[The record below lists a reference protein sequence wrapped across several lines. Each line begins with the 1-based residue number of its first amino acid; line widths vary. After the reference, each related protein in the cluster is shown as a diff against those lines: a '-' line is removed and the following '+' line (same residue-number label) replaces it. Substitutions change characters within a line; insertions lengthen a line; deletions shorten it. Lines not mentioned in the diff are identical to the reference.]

1 MKSPT
6 TTADGTALLEEPEV
20 PAVELA
26 PKLATELATNLAN
39 QAAEPSIPA
48 HVTKNL
54 VSGTSALGLGVIIE
68 RGFGFLSNVLAARL
82 GGASTFGV
90 YSLAISMASN
100 ISTYAAGG
108 IGSTATRF
116 SGEYPR
122 GSAGYPTLG
131 RVLALVTTVSA
142 LAAALVMWIGAV
154 PISRLLEKPSL
165 TGVLQWAAFSGAGM
179 ILVECA
185 RGFFIGQKRLKALLL
200 LSVSVGIGMVTL
212 LPIAAHVG
220 PVAMICSQS
229 AAALGAVVVC
239 LLCYRPLG
247 LASPVRIEKRE
258 PIKPMLKQVWS
269 FGFVQLAG
277 LVGMNAAGWWLTSLV
292 AKSDVSMMQMGFFAV
307 AHQLRNMVALGPSL
321 LAQASLAEMADR
333 GNKAETTP
341 ENVMA
346 TCTFVSTLVS
356 LALAGVGIIVVPW
369 GLTVMYGKTYSGAEL
384 ATAIALATAVPHM
397 GSSPVGARLWIVS
410 LRASGLIN
418 TAWAALVA
426 LGATAVLF
434 HGGNAAKGAGVYL
447 AAHLLS
453 AGLQIGCLKR
463 RGSMPRGVIT
473 VFGLG
478 TTCAIALAMLAF
490 VREIYSDRGAS
501 ISILMLGLL
510 LSVLTVMFFAG
521 RRHNWIP
528 SMEAI
533 RAFLAHTP
541 ILDRLRG
548 R

>member
-1 MKSPT
+1 MKLPS
-6 TTADGTALLEEPEV
+6 TTANNTAVLDEPEV
-20 PAVELA
+20 PSLELET
-26 PKLATELATNLAN
+26 PV
-39 QAAEPSIPA
+39 AEPAIPV

-54 VSGTSALGLGVIIE
+54 VSGTSALGLGVVIE

-90 YSLAISMASN
+90 YSLAISTASN

-122 GSAGYPTLG
+122 GSSGYPTLA
-131 RVLALVTTVSA
+131 RALAVVSIVSA
-142 LAAALVMWIGAV
+142 LAAALIMWIGAV
-154 PISRLLEKPSL
+154 PISRLLEKPNL
-165 TGVLQWAAFSGAGM
+165 TGVLHWAALSGAGM

-200 LSVSVGIGMVTL
+200 LSISVGIGMATL

-247 LASPVRIEKRE
+247 LASPVRIERRE
-258 PIKPMLKQVWS
+258 PIKPVLKQVWS

-292 AKSDVSMMQMGFFAV
+292 AKSDASMMQMGFFAV

-321 LAQASLAEMADR
+321 LTQASLAEMADR
-333 GNKAETTP
+333 GNKAEKTP

-346 TCTFVSTLVS
+346 ACTFISMLVS
-356 LALAGVGIIVVPW
+356 LALAGVGIIVVPL
-369 GLTVMYGKTYSGAEL
+369 GLTLMYGKTYSGAEL

-397 GSSPVGARLWIVS
+397 GSSSFAARLWIVS
-410 LRASGLIN
+410 LRSSGLIN

-426 LGATAVLF
+426 LAATALLL
-434 HGGNAAKGAGVYL
+434 HGGSAAKGAGVYL

-463 RGSMPRGVIT
+463 RGSMPQGVIT
-473 VFGLG
+473 IFSLG
-478 TTCAIALAMLAF
+478 TACAIALAALAF
-490 VREIYSDRGAS
+490 ARETHPASGAS
-501 ISILMLGLL
+501 ITFLMLGVL
-510 LSVLTVMFFAG
+510 LSVLAAMFFTG
-521 RRHNWIP
+521 KRHNWVP
-528 SMEAI
+528 SKDAI
-533 RAFLAHTP
+533 RELVAHMR
-541 ILDRLRG
+541 ILDRLRL
-548 R
+548 RQPAQ